1 MFILHICKC
10 LEVSKWK
17 FFFFL
22 SKKNSFG
29 VKALKSDLF
38 TVQHDLPYPNRFIPY
53 PNRFISYPDR
63 KHVKSYLMITFKQV
77 VYSKDLSRGTYSEN
91 SA

>member
-38 TVQHDLPYPNRFIPY
+38 TVQHDLPYPNRFI
-53 PNRFISYPDR
+53 SYPDR

>member
-1 MFILHICKC
+1 MALRPWTVKC
-10 LEVSKWK
+10 LFYVYVNVWNSLSGRF

-38 TVQHDLPYPNRFIPY
+38 IVQHDLPYPNRFIPY
-53 PNRFISYPDR
+53 PDR
-63 KHVKSYLMITFKQV
+63 KHVLLMIQNIF
-77 VYSKDLSRGTYSEN
+77 
-91 SA
+91 

>member
-1 MFILHICKC
+1 MEDFF
-10 LEVSKWK
+10 

-38 TVQHDLPYPNRFIPY
+38 IVQHDLPYPNRFIPY
-53 PNRFISYPDR
+53 PDR
-63 KHVKSYLMITFKQV
+63 KHVFLMIQNIF
-77 VYSKDLSRGTYSEN
+77 
-91 SA
+91 

>member
-1 MFILHICKC
+1 MALRPWTVKC
-10 LEVSKWK
+10 LSYIYVNVWK
-17 FFFFL
+17 SLSGSFFL

-63 KHVKSYLMITFKQV
+63 KHVKS
-77 VYSKDLSRGTYSEN
+77 
-91 SA
+91 